1 MNHSPPHR
9 TKALVALAAVL
20 ALTSCAAAPTISSPS
35 PPAAP
40 TAFPSNAHDVGADA
54 AAEVASPALALVVAD
69 ERGRLT
75 LLDLDT
81 EERQVIAESDSIPT
95 VITGDGR
102 LVYVVRESVVRESES
117 ESTTEVEVID
127 TGRWTVPHGDHTH
140 SFLAE
145 PQNIG
150 EIDGTGTP
158 SISPGEQRATVH
170 FPETAEL
177 TTLVHEDLA
186 DVLPPA
192 QQITADG
199 PVIAFAGHLITANA
213 GVLDIIDADGAT
225 VASIPCGTAT
235 DVDMTRVGAV
245 VTCPEGAVLFTREVG
260 GAVVGESIPFPQGAA
275 VTTLDGRPDRPDLA
289 GVTPNGAVL
298 LDVRA
303 RTWTALPTDTPLVR
317 AVAIGDDASRT
328 VALDAEGA
336 VRILAPDGSVLDRT
350 QPLVA
355 DALADPRI
363 ADRVQ
368 LIVDAQHA
376 YLTDPA
382 AGSIHEIDHRDDARL
397 TRTFTDLDPW
407 FVQQVG

>member
-1 MNHSPPHR
+1 MNHSPPR
-9 TKALVALAAVL
+9 RAFLLVGVAALL
-20 ALTSCAAAPTISSPS
+20 ALTSCTT
-35 PPAAP
+35 PAA
-40 TAFPSNAHDVGADA
+40 TAPAPSASASDAHDVGADA
-54 AAEVASPALALVVAD
+54 AAEVASPALALAVAD

-81 EERQVIAESDSIPT
+81 EERRVIAESDSIPSD
-95 VITGDGR
+95 ITGDGR
-102 LVYVVRESVVRESES
+102 LVYVVRES
-117 ESTTEVEVID
+117 ESTTQVEVID

-140 SFLAE
+140 SFLSE
-145 PQNIG
+145 PQRIAAI
-150 EIDGTGTP
+150 EGTGTP
-158 SISPGEQRATVH
+158 SITPGEQRATVH
-170 FPETAEL
+170 FSGTADL
-177 TTLVHEDLA
+177 MTLVHEDLA
-186 DVLPPA
+186 EGIPSA
-192 QQITADG
+192 QQVTADG
-199 PVIAFAGHLITANA
+199 PVIAFAGHLIAENA
-213 GVLDIIDADGAT
+213 GALDIADGAT
-225 VASIPCGTAT
+225 VASIPCASAI

-245 VTCPEGAVLFTREVG
+245 VTCLEGAVLFTREVG
-260 GAVVGESIPFPQGAA
+260 GAVVAESIPFPPGTA

-289 GVTPNGAVL
+289 GATAQGALL

-317 AVAIGDDASRT
+317 AVAIGDDDSRT
-328 VALDAEGA
+328 IALDAAGA
-336 VRILAPDGSVLDRT
+336 VRVLAPDGTVLART

-355 DALADPRI
+355 DALADPAL

-382 AGSIHEIDHRDDARL
+382 GGEIHEIDHRDDARL